1 MSELERAWRAWRV
14 LSRPDRVRFLAL
26 FRGAYAQERAAA
38 VRRRG
43 GGRGRRG
50 LRLADV
56 VLSEG
61 DLQRLGL

>member
-1 MSELERAWRAWRV
+1 MTELERAWREWRS
-14 LSRPDRVRFLAL
+14 LSRRDRAAFIMLLRQD
-26 FRGAYAQERAAA
+26 YAQERAAA

-50 LRLADV
+50 SRLADV
-56 VLSEG
+56 ALSET